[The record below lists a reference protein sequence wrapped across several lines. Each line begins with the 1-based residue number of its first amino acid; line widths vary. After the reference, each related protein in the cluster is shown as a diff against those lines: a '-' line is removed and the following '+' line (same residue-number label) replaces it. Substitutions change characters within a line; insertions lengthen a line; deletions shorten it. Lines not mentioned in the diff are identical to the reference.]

1 MSDKYDVIVIGGG
14 PGGYVAAI
22 RAAQLGYKTACIEKR
37 INKQGKPALGG
48 TCLNVGCIPSKALL
62 DSSWKYHEAE
72 SAFADHGIKVGKLDM
87 DVKAMQERKDKV
99 VLQLTGGVA
108 SLFQANKVT
117 WLQGSGQLKA
127 NKQVVFT
134 PNEDGEEQTLEAD
147 NVILAAGSV
156 PVEIPPAEVDQKI
169 IVDSTGALEFDSV
182 PKKLGVIGAGIIGLE
197 LGSVWSR
204 LGSEVTVLEA
214 VDTFL
219 PAVDKQIS
227 KEAQKLFTKQGLD
240 IKLGARVTASKKNK
254 NSVRVTYTD
263 KDGEH
268 EETFDRL
275 IVAVGRRP
283 YTEGLLSQDA
293 GVTLDERNFI
303 YVDNQC
309 RTDVPGVY
317 AIGDLVRGPALAHKA
332 IEEGVMVAEVIAGE
346 HTQVNYDAVPGVI
359 YTHPEVAWVG
369 KTEEEVKESGEPY
382 KVGAVPFAAN
392 GRALAAGEPAGL
404 VKFVVDEKTDRV
416 LGMHVLG
423 PQASELIQQGVVAME
438 FGASIEDLQ
447 LMVFGHPSLSE
458 TVHEAALAADY
469 KAIHVAQR
477 RRKK

>member
-1 MSDKYDVIVIGGG
+1 MADKYDVIVIGGG

-22 RAAQLGYKTACIEKR
+22 RCAQLGYNTACIEKR
-37 INKQGKPALGG
+37 VNKQDQPALGG

-72 SAFADHGIKVGKLDM
+72 HALADHGVGVGKLSLDLDTM
-87 DVKAMQERKDKV
+87 HQRKDKV
-99 VLQLTGGVA
+99 VQQLTGGVA
-108 SLFQANKVT
+108 SLFKSNKVT

-127 NKQVVFT
+127 NKQVQFS
-134 PNEDGEEQTLEAD
+134 PLDGDEQTLEAEH
-147 NVILAAGSV
+147 VILAAGSV
-156 PVEIPPAEVDQKI
+156 PVDIPVAEVDQKI

-197 LGSVWSR
+197 LGSVWAR
-204 LGSEVTVLEA
+204 LGSEVKVLEA

-219 PAVDKQIS
+219 PTVDRQIG
-227 KEAQKLFTKQGLD
+227 KEAFKLFSKQGLD
-240 IKLGARVTASKKNK
+240 IHLGARVTGTKKNK
-254 NSVRVTYTD
+254 NSVRVTYSY
-263 KDGEH
+263 DGEEH

-275 IVAVGRRP
+275 SVAVGRRP

-293 GVTLDERNFI
+293 GVTMDERNYV
-303 YVDNQC
+303 YVDSQC

-332 IEEGVMVAEVIAGE
+332 IEEGVMVADVIAGE

-369 KTEEEVKESGEPY
+369 KTEEEVKDSGEPY
-382 KVGAVPFAAN
+382 KTGAVPFAAN
-392 GRALAAGEPAGL
+392 GRALAAGEPGGL

-416 LGMHVLG
+416 LGMHILG

-458 TVHEAALAADY
+458 TVHEAALATDY

>member
-1 MSDKYDVIVIGGG
+1 MADKYDVIVIGGG
-14 PGGYVAAI
+14 PGGDVTAI
-22 RAAQLGYKTACIEKR
+22 RCAQLGLNTACIEKR
-37 INKQGKPALGG
+37 INKQDQPALGG

-72 SAFADHGIKVGKLDM
+72 GAFADHGIQVGKLGM

-108 SLFQANKVT
+108 SLFKANKVT
-117 WLQGSGQLKA
+117 WLQGSGELKA

-134 PNEDGEEQTLEAD
+134 PHDGEAQTLEAE
-147 NVILAAGSV
+147 NVVLAAGSV
-156 PVEIPPAEVDQKI
+156 PVAIPPAEVDQNI
-169 IVDSTGALEFDSV
+169 VVDSTGALEFDAV

-219 PAVDKQIS
+219 PTVDQQIA
-227 KEAQKLFTKQGLD
+227 KEAMKLFTKQGLD
-240 IKLGARVTASKKNK
+240 IHLGARVTGTKKNK
-254 NSVRVTYTD
+254 NSVRVTYTLN
-263 KDGEH
+263 GEEH
-268 EETFDRL
+268 EETYDRL

-293 GVTLDERNFI
+293 GVTLDERNYI

-369 KTEEEVKESGEPY
+369 KSEQEAKDSGEPY
-382 KVGAVPFAAN
+382 KTGVVPFAAN
-392 GRALAAGEPAGL
+392 GRALAAGEPAGM
-404 VKFVVDEKTDRV
+404 VKFVVDEKTDRI

-423 PQASELIQQGVVAME
+423 PQASELIQQGVIAME
-438 FGASIEDLQ
+438 FGSSIEDLQ
-447 LMVFGHPSLSE
+447 LMMFGHPSLSE
-458 TVHEAALAADY
+458 TVHEAALATDY

>member
-1 MSDKYDVIVIGGG
+1 MK
-14 PGGYVAAI
+14 
-22 RAAQLGYKTACIEKR
+22 
-37 INKQGKPALGG
+37 
-48 TCLNVGCIPSKALL
+48 
-62 DSSWKYHEAE
+62 
-72 SAFADHGIKVGKLDM
+72 
-87 DVKAMQERKDKV
+87 
-99 VLQLTGGVA
+99 
-108 SLFQANKVT
+108 
-117 WLQGSGQLKA
+117 
-127 NKQVVFT
+127 
-134 PNEDGEEQTLEAD
+134 
-147 NVILAAGSV
+147 
-156 PVEIPPAEVDQKI
+156 
-169 IVDSTGALEFDSV
+169 
-182 PKKLGVIGAGIIGLE
+182 
-197 LGSVWSR
+197 
-204 LGSEVTVLEA
+204 VLEA

-219 PAVDKQIS
+219 PTVDRQIG
-227 KEAQKLFTKQGLD
+227 KEAFKLFSKQGLD
-240 IKLGARVTASKKNK
+240 IHLGARVTGTKKNK
-254 NSVRVTYTD
+254 NSVRVTYSY
-263 KDGEH
+263 DGEEH

-293 GVTLDERNFI
+293 GVTMDERNYV
-303 YVDNQC
+303 YVDSQC

-332 IEEGVMVAEVIAGE
+332 IEEGVMVADVIAGE

-369 KTEEEVKESGEPY
+369 KTEEEVKDSGEPY
-382 KVGAVPFAAN
+382 KTGAVPFAAN
-392 GRALAAGEPAGL
+392 GRALAAGEPGGL

-416 LGMHVLG
+416 LGMHILG

-458 TVHEAALAADY
+458 TVHEAALATDY

>member
-1 MSDKYDVIVIGGG
+1 MADKYDVIVIGGG

-22 RAAQLGYKTACIEKR
+22 RCAQLGLKTACIEKR

-72 SAFADHGIKVGKLDM
+72 VGFADHGIQVGKLGV
-87 DVKAMQERKDKV
+87 DVKAMLERKDKV

-117 WLQGSGQLKA
+117 WLQGAGQLKA

-134 PNEDGEEQTLEAD
+134 PHEGDEQTLEAD

-156 PVEIPPAEVDQKI
+156 PVAIPPAEVDQKI
-169 IVDSTGALEFDSV
+169 VVDSTGALEFDAV

-204 LGSEVTVLEA
+204 LGSDVTILEA

-219 PAVDKQIS
+219 PTVDQQIA
-227 KEAQKLFTKQGLD
+227 KEAMKLFSKQGLD
-240 IKLGARVTASKKNK
+240 IHLGARVTGTKKNK
-254 NSVRVTYTD
+254 NSVRVTYTLN
-263 KDGEH
+263 GEEH

-332 IEEGVMVAEVIAGE
+332 IEEGVMVADVVAGE
-346 HTQVNYDAVPGVI
+346 HTQVNYDAVPSVI

-369 KTEEEVKESGEPY
+369 KTEQEVKDSGEPY
-382 KVGAVPFAAN
+382 KTGAVPFAAN
-392 GRALAAGEPAGL
+392 GRALAAGEPGGM
-404 VKFVVDEKTDRV
+404 VKFVVDEKSDRV

-423 PQASELIQQGVVAME
+423 PQASELIQQGVIAME

-447 LMVFGHPSLSE
+447 LMMFGHPSLSE
-458 TVHEAALAADY
+458 TVHEAALATDY